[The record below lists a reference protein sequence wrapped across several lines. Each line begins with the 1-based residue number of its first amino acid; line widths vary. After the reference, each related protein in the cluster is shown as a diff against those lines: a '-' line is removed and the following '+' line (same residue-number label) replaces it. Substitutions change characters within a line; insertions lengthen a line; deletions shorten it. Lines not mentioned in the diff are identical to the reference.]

1 MSSTVRDVMTTPVV
15 TVRPDTP
22 FKHVVARVRAVGA
35 VPVTDDS
42 GLVLGMV
49 GERDLLATKGR
60 LEGLPGRLAAARRH
74 GGRGTAA
81 GATAAS
87 LMSSPAVM
95 TRAEATTGEA
105 ARLMYRH
112 RLGSLPVVDWLGR
125 LVGIIS
131 EGDVL
136 DGFTRRDADIHREVV
151 RDVIAREFLL
161 DPLAFAVSVRDG
173 VVTLSGRPETDQ
185 VGHLLAAAVRRVEG
199 VVELR
204 DQMRY
209 TAEGTVLSP
218 PLPWLS
224 RAVAALTLAFR

>member
-1 MSSTVRDVMTTPVV
+1 MTTPVV

-35 VPVTDDS
+35 VPVTDES

-60 LEGLPGRLAAARRH
+60 LEGLPGRLAAARRR
-74 GGRGTAA
+74 GGHGTAA

-136 DGFTRRDADIHREVV
+136 DDFIRRDADIHREVV
-151 RDVIAREFLL
+151 RDVIARGFLL
-161 DPLAFAVSVRDG
+161 DPLAFTVSVRDG

-209 TAEGTVLSP
+209 TVEGTVLSL

>member
-49 GERDLLATKGR
+49 GERDLLAAKGR
-60 LEGLPGRLAAARRH
+60 LESLPGRLAAGGRRH

-125 LVGIIS
+125 LVGIIRQ
-131 EGDVL
+131 GDVL
-136 DGFTRRDADIHREVV
+136 DGFTSRDAGLRCEGA
-151 RDVIAREFLL
+151 RDCIA
-161 DPLAFAVSVRDG
+161 G
-173 VVTLSGRPETDQ
+173 G
-185 VGHLLAAAVRRVEG
+185 
-199 VVELR
+199 
-204 DQMRY
+204 
-209 TAEGTVLSP
+209 
-218 PLPWLS
+218 
-224 RAVAALTLAFR
+224 

>member
-1 MSSTVRDVMTTPVV
+1 MTTPVV

-49 GERDLLATKGR
+49 GEHDLLATKGR

-151 RDVIAREFLL
+151 RDVIAHEFLL
-161 DPLAFAVSVRDG
+161 DPLAFTVSVRDG

-204 DQMRY
+204 DRMRY
-209 TAEGTVLSP
+209 TTEGTVLSP

-224 RAVAALTLAFR
+224 RAVAALTLALR

>member
-1 MSSTVRDVMTTPVV
+1 MSSTVRDVMITPVV

-105 ARLMYRH
+105 ARLMFRH

-151 RDVIAREFLL
+151 RDVIAREVPARPAGIHGLGPGRRCHAVGAAGEL
-161 DPLAFAVSVRDG
+161 TRSGTCWPRPCGASRGWWNSAIRCGTPLRARFC
-173 VVTLSGRPETDQ
+173 P
-185 VGHLLAAAVRRVEG
+185 
-199 VVELR
+199 LR
-204 DQMRY
+204 CP
-209 TAEGTVLSP
+209 G
-218 PLPWLS
+218 
-224 RAVAALTLAFR
+224 